1 MSKKLVFIVL
11 IFFVIVGFNSCGDD
25 EASAVSSDVKT
36 LNKSRLS
43 LHKNN
48 RVVSY
53 NIGDRYAAFLASQ
66 GSGGIIEEL
75 TSDLY
80 AHFNDDF
87 DFITVIMN
95 EKEKPENVSFFG
107 RYANIQND
115 IQNIGIRN
123 FDNSARYGSE
133 KLQGILLLTALS
145 YLRGGPSL
153 HEIAHNWA
161 NFLIKDTEWLPES
174 SFMVGPHWGFTGGNV
189 NGQLGGFDQ
198 RTLSDQVTTHD
209 WFVRSFSPN
218 ASGGNLARYNEMELY
233 LMGFISLE
241 EVASFDMFTGLSNV
255 VQDNVQGVGTII
267 GFDAANRT
275 TFTPE
280 LILERYG
287 RRTPEPANAQKDF
300 KMIVVVVTGVPLT
313 AEQWEVVDT
322 DAEWFGR
329 SEADGSHVNNFWEAT
344 GGRATMELGKLDVS
358 LK

>member
-1 MSKKLVFIVL
+1 MSNKLIFISLILFIVL
-11 IFFVIVGFNSCGDD
+11 VFSFCGDD
-25 EASAVSSDVKT
+25 ETTASPSDVRT
-36 LNKSRLS
+36 LNDSRLS

-53 NIGDRYAAFLASQ
+53 NIGNRYAAFVSSQ

-75 TSDLY
+75 TEELY
-80 AHFNDDF
+80 ANFNDDF
-87 DFITVIMN
+87 DFVTVIMN

-115 IQNIGIRN
+115 IQNIGVRN

-161 NFLIKDTEWLPES
+161 NFLIEDTEWLPES
-174 SFMVGPHWGFTGGNV
+174 SFMVGPHWGFTGGNI

-198 RTLSDQVTTHD
+198 RTLSDQVTSHD

-233 LMGFISLE
+233 LMGFIPLE
-241 EVASFDMFTGLSNV
+241 EVTPFDMFMGLSNV
-255 VQDNVQGVGTII
+255 IQDNGQGVI
-267 GFDAANRT
+267 GFDATNRT

-287 RRTPEPANAQKDF
+287 RRNPEPASAQKDF
-300 KMIVVVVTGVPLT
+300 KMIVVVVTGAPLT

-322 DAEWFGR
+322 DAEWFGLN
-329 SEADGSHVNNFWEAT
+329 EAEDSRVNNFWEAT
-344 GGRATMELGKLDVS
+344 GGRGTMETGNLDMS